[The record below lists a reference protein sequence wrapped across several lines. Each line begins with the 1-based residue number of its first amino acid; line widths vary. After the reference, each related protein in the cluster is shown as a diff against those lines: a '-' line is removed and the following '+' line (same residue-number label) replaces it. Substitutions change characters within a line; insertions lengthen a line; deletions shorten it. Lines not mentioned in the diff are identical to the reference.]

1 MTRDDLMW
9 LSGFLEGEGC
19 FTRVLGR
26 SRKPETWHAKVVV
39 ENTDEDVML
48 RVQQLIGAKTLGS
61 YESQRYR
68 GAKKSYTAA
77 ITGPKALALMIEV
90 YPYMGSRR
98 KGRIL
103 ELLSAWE
110 HHREA
115 SLD

>member
-26 SRKPETWHAKVVV
+26 SGKPEVWHAKVSV
-39 ENTDEDVML
+39 ENTDLDVML
-48 RVQQLIGAKTLGS
+48 RVQWLLNAKTLGS

-77 ITGPKALALMIEV
+77 ITGPKALALMLEV
-90 YPYMGSRR
+90 YPYMGNRR
-98 KGRIL
+98 QSRIL

-110 HHREA
+110 HSREA